1 MKKHIFELVIIFILI
16 AVLSLGAFA
25 DTTQKN
31 ISEKLIRL
39 HVIANS
45 DAPEDQEIKL
55 KVRDKI
61 LESITEFTEG
71 CSDIND
77 AHKRISSKLPELK
90 TIAEKILRE
99 NGFTYSARISLS
111 NEFFPTKEYETF
123 ALPSGKYN
131 ALRILLGN
139 ASGKNWW
146 CVLFPPLCISAAEAE
161 TIELMESSGL
171 SESEIKLIT
180 SDQLEYKYKF
190 KIVEIFRNL
199 FR

>member
-71 CSDIND
+71 CSDITD

-90 TIAEKILRE
+90 TIAEKVLRE
-99 NGFTYSARISLS
+99 NGFTYNVRISLS

-123 ALPSGKYN
+123 SLPSGKYN

-146 CVLFPPLCISAAEAE
+146 CVLFPPLCISAAEAD

>member
-1 MKKHIFELVIIFILI
+1 MKKHIFELVIIFILT

-77 AHKRISSKLPELK
+77 AHKKISSKLPELK
-90 TIAEKILRE
+90 TIAEKVLRE

-111 NEFFPTKEYETF
+111 NEFFPTREYETF
-123 ALPSGKYN
+123 SLPSGKYN

-180 SDQLEYKYKF
+180 SHQLEYKYKF